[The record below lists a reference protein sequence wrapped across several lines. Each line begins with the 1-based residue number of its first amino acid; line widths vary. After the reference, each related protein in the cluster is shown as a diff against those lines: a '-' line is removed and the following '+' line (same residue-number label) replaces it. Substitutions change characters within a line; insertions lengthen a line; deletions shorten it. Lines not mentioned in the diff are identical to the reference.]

1 MFLADEPSMFKH
13 KRSRL
18 ETSASMKR
26 GQDKQHESTPALCGI
41 ENESIHA
48 QHLELPLLGDTGA
61 RPGDLPAD
69 SSTHSQIRNQVET
82 GNSTLG
88 RSELD
93 LRRRR
98 PASEK
103 QGVRWAG
110 QE

>member
-48 QHLELPLLGDTGA
+48 QHLELLLGDTGA
-61 RPGDLPAD
+61 RPRDLPAN
-69 SSTHSQIRNQVET
+69 SPTPKSEIKLRRGT
-82 GNSTLG
+82 GN
-88 RSELD
+88 
-93 LRRRR
+93 
-98 PASEK
+98 
-103 QGVRWAG
+103 
-110 QE
+110 

>member
-48 QHLELPLLGDTGA
+48 QHLELPLLGGTGA
-61 RPGDLPAD
+61 RPIDLPAN
-69 SSTHSQIRNQVET
+69 SPTPKSEIKLRRGT
-82 GNSTLG
+82 GN
-88 RSELD
+88 
-93 LRRRR
+93 
-98 PASEK
+98 
-103 QGVRWAG
+103 
-110 QE
+110 